1 MSSIGGQF
9 KRIGHTAA
17 AFGLWGVIVWLILR
31 PKRLLVFVLVVF
43 TLFFSFLALIDDTG
57 DKFYVNIKSLELVDK
72 PFGEIVKTL
81 ELNDSLILIKKL
93 SDDWIQVLVENDT
106 LFFQKIFFYSNDFGY
121 TEQIKKTPF
130 TRWNALENQKVIL
143 NHPNGF
149 LEIEDT
155 MMKNGDSISV
165 IKYLEEDNKIK
176 FKTRNGRNATVS
188 LEFLQIDWE
197 LILKDYPTLN

>member
-17 AFGLWGVIVWLILR
+17 AFGLWGIVFWLILR
-31 PKRLLVFVLVVF
+31 PKRLLIFALAVF
-43 TLFFSFLALIDDTG
+43 TLFISFLALIDDTG

-72 PFGEIVKTL
+72 PFGETVKTL

-106 LFFQKIFFYSNDFGY
+106 FFFQKIFFLSNDFGP
-121 TEQIKKTPF
+121 TEKIKKTPF
-130 TRWNALENQKVIL
+130 SRWNALENQKVIF

-149 LEIEDT
+149 LEIEDS
-155 MMKNGDSISV
+155 MLKNGDSISV
-165 IKYLEEDNKIK
+165 INYLEENNKIK
-176 FKTRNGRNATVS
+176 FKTRNGRNASVS

-197 LILKDYPTLN
+197 FILKDYPTLN